1 MSVTLFRGSLFWKYL
16 VVILLLVGTVLT
28 AASVIELYASY
39 EDLKRVTVELEREK
53 AAAVVSR
60 IEQFIEP
67 VVAQVRGTL
76 TASAAPAPEDAAAT
90 RGAQDGTSATSA
102 ELVDKAVEF
111 NRLLRDVADIAGI
124 QLLDG
129 QGKERLIISRSAPSD
144 VNSGVDFSGA
154 AEFQKGRGGRT
165 HYGAVYYRNNT
176 DPRMKVAISR
186 SEKNADVTVVEVNLT
201 PIWDAATQVRAGQH
215 GYAYIVDGEGRAI
228 THPDVV
234 TSLRRKDLSASPQV
248 GNALSRAKQKDSPE
262 LLLTE
267 APGRDDEKA
276 LIAHAVSPTLGWF
289 VFVERPL
296 KEVQEQFLPRL
307 FRSFGVLLLGLGIS
321 ALVAA
326 LLARKLVAP
335 IRSLQ
340 EGAARVGR
348 GELDHRID
356 VRTGDELQS
365 LAEEFNRTAA
375 QLAEAQYG
383 LEQKVEART
392 QELNRTVGE
401 LQVLSELV
409 QTVNS
414 SLDMQEVLEK
424 IVSQAV
430 KISGAQDGTIYVL
443 DNEGQFL
450 MPQANHGV
458 SEAMLMALH
467 QSRATIAST
476 TVGARCL
483 QQRGPVQIPD
493 IEKETGYRLRE
504 LMLSEG
510 IHSNLGVPLIR
521 DEQVIG
527 ALVVRRT
534 ERGLFPDSTVS
545 LLQTFAAQSV
555 LAIQNARLF
564 QQIQEKGEQLEA
576 ASKLKSQFLANMS
589 HELRTP
595 LNAIIGVTE
604 MLLEDAQDL
613 KREDELEP
621 LDRVLRAARH
631 LLALINDILDLSK
644 IEAGK
649 MELHPENFP
658 LAPLLDDVVKTIQ
671 PLAEKTGNQLVV
683 NCPADIGAM
692 FTDPTRVRQALLN
705 LASNANKFTDHGTVT
720 FDVSRAMLNG
730 VDWVTLK
737 VSDSGIGMTS
747 EQVSR
752 LFQDFVQA
760 DASTTR
766 RYGGTGLGLAI
777 TKRFCEM
784 MGGDV
789 TVDSEQGK
797 GSTFTIRLPAQ
808 AAAGAQAVQPVQSL
822 RAAGA
827 TLSGLRSPPAAGGPH
842 VILVIDD
849 DITVLELTERFLVR
863 EGFAVVTAQ
872 GGIEGLKRARE
883 LRPAAIT
890 LDVMM
895 PDLDGWTVLAA
906 LKGDPI
912 MADIPVVLMSIVD
925 EKNRGYS
932 LGATDYLIKPV
943 NREKLSGAIRK
954 ICGTTGQH
962 ALLVDDDDIVRKGM
976 LQALERDGWRVGQAA
991 NGKEALEY
999 LAGNQPDVIVL
1010 DLMMPEMDGFEF
1022 IDQMRRRPEW
1032 REIPVLVA
1040 TAKDLTAEDRQR
1052 LSSGV
1057 DRIIQKNA
1065 SERDTILQ
1073 EVGRT
1078 LAAYVKRADA
1088 SAKADTAAGAAVD
1101 NKAGNAK

>member
-1 MSVTLFRGSLFWKYL
+1 MSVTLIRGSLFWKYL
-16 VVILLLVGTVLT
+16 VVILLLVGSVLT

-39 EDLKRVTVELEREK
+39 EDLKRVTTELEREK

-76 TASAAPAPEDAAAT
+76 TAAAAPVADAAGAK
-90 RGAQDGTSATSA
+90 RGPQEEGTPGTSA
-102 ELVDKAVEF
+102 ELLDKAVEF
-111 NRLLRDVADIAGI
+111 NRLLRDVPDIAGI

-129 QGKERLIISRSAPSD
+129 KGAERLTISRSAPAD
-144 VNSGVDFSGA
+144 VNSGADFSGT
-154 AEFQKGRGGRT
+154 AEFQNGRSGKT
-165 HYGAVYYRNNT
+165 WYGSVYYRNNT
-176 DPRMKVAISR
+176 DPRIKAAISR
-186 SEKNADVTVVEVNLT
+186 NEKNADVTIAEINLT
-201 PIWDAATQVRAGQH
+201 PIWDSAAQVKAGRD
-215 GYAYIVDGEGRAI
+215 GYAYIVDAEGRAI

-234 TSLRRKDLSASPQV
+234 TSLRRKDLSALPQV
-248 GNALSRAKQKDSPE
+248 SNALSLAKQKDTKDQP
-262 LLLTE
+262 LAT
-267 APGRDDEKA
+267 APGRDGATA
-276 LIAHAVSPTLGWF
+276 LIAHAVSPMLGWF

-296 KEVQEQFLPRL
+296 KEVQEQFRPRL
-307 FRSFGVLLLGLGIS
+307 YRSFGVLLLGLGLS

-326 LLARKLVAP
+326 FLARRMVAP

-476 TVGARCL
+476 TVGARCI

-797 GSTFTIRLPAQ
+797 GSTFTIKLPAQ

-954 ICGTTGQH
+954 ICGATGQH

-976 LQALERDGWRVGQAA
+976 LQALERDGWRVGQAV

-1022 IDQMRRRPEW
+1022 LDQMRRRPEW

-1057 DRIIQKNA
+1057 DRIIQKHA

-1088 SAKADTAAGAAVD
+1088 SAKADRTTD
-1101 NKAGNAK
+1101 TMPGNAT

>member
-1 MSVTLFRGSLFWKYL
+1 MSVTLIRGSLFWKYL

-28 AASVIELYASY
+28 AGSVIELYASY
-39 EDLKRVTVELEREK
+39 EDLKRVTTELEREK
-53 AAAVVSR
+53 AVAVVSR

-76 TASAAPAPEDAAAT
+76 TASAAPAADAA
-90 RGAQDGTSATSA
+90 GAKREPQEEGTPGTST
-102 ELVDKAVEF
+102 ELLDKAAEF
-111 NRLLRDVADIAGI
+111 NRLLRDVPDIAGI

-129 QGKERLIISRSAPSD
+129 KGAERLTISRSAPAD
-144 VNSGVDFSGA
+144 VNSGADFSGT
-154 AEFQKGRGGRT
+154 AEFKNGRGGKT
-165 HYGAVYYRNNT
+165 WYGSVYYRNNT
-176 DPRMKVAISR
+176 DPRIKVAISR
-186 SEKNADVTVVEVNLT
+186 GEKNADVTIVEINLT
-201 PIWDAATQVRAGQH
+201 PIWDSATQVKAGRD
-215 GYAYIVDGEGRAI
+215 GYAYIVDAEGRAI

-234 TSLRRKDLSASPQV
+234 TSLRRKDLSALPQV
-248 GNALSRAKQKDSPE
+248 SNALSLARQKDTKDEP
-262 LLLTE
+262 LGI
-267 APGRDDEKA
+267 APGRDGAAA
-276 LIAHAVSPTLGWF
+276 LIAHAVSPMLGWF
-289 VFVERPL
+289 VFIERPL
-296 KEVQEQFLPRL
+296 KEVQEQFRPRL
-307 FRSFGVLLLGLGIS
+307 YRSFGVLVLGLGLS

-326 LLARKLVAP
+326 FLARRMVAP

-375 QLAEAQYG
+375 QLADAQHG

-401 LQVLSELV
+401 LQVLGELV

-414 SLDMQEVLEK
+414 SLEMQEVLEK

-430 KISGAQDGTIYVL
+430 KISGAKDGTIYVL
-443 DNEGQFL
+443 DSEGQIL
-450 MPQANHGV
+450 KPQANYGV

-467 QSRATIAST
+467 QSRATVAST
-476 TVGARCL
+476 TVGARCI

-564 QQIQEKGEQLEA
+564 QQIQEKGDQLEA

-604 MLLEDAQDL
+604 MLLEDAQELD
-613 KREDELEP
+613 REDEVEP

-649 MELHPENFP
+649 MELHPESFP
-658 LAPLLDDVVKTIQ
+658 LAPLVDDVVKTIQ
-671 PLAEKTGNQLVV
+671 PLAEKTGNQLLV
-683 NCPADIGAM
+683 NCPAGIGAM

-720 FDVSRAMLNG
+720 FDVSRAARDG
-730 VDWVTLK
+730 VDWVTIK
-737 VSDSGIGMTS
+737 VSDSGIGMTQ
-747 EQVSR
+747 EQVGR

-766 RYGGTGLGLAI
+766 KYGGTGLGLAI

-789 TVDSEQGK
+789 TVESEQGK
-797 GSTFTIRLPAQ
+797 GSTFTICLPAQ
-808 AAAGAQAVQPVQSL
+808 APAGVQAVVQPLQSL

-827 TLSGLRSPPAAGGPH
+827 TLSGLRSGAVAPGGAPL
-842 VILVIDD
+842 ILVIDD
-849 DITVLELTERFLVR
+849 DITVLELPERYLVR

-906 LKGDPI
+906 IKGDPI
-912 MADIPVVLMSIVD
+912 LADIPVVLMSIVD

-943 NREKLSGAIRK
+943 NREKLSAAIRK
-954 ICGTTGQH
+954 ICGTDAQH
-962 ALLVDDDDIVRKGM
+962 VLLVDDDDIIRKGM
-976 LQALERDGWRVGQAA
+976 ATALEREGWQVGEAV
-991 NGKEALEY
+991 NGKAALEY
-999 LAGNQPDVIVL
+999 LAGNTPDIIVL

-1022 IDQMRRRPEW
+1022 LDQMRRRPEW

-1057 DRIIQKNA
+1057 DRIIQKHA

-1088 SAKADTAAGAAVD
+1088 NVG
-1101 NKAGNAK
+1101 NKTGNAT

>member
-1 MSVTLFRGSLFWKYL
+1 MSAPLIRGKLFWKYL

-28 AASVIELYASY
+28 VASVIELFASY
-39 EDLKRVTVELEREK
+39 NDLKRVTVELEREK
-53 AAAVVSR
+53 ADAVVSR
-60 IEQFIEP
+60 IEQFIDP
-67 VVAQVRGTL
+67 VVSQVRGTL
-76 TASAAPAPEDAAAT
+76 TLPVSPAVENAAGKKAAA
-90 RGAQDGTSATSA
+90 AD
-102 ELVDKAVEF
+102 ELLEKAVEF
-111 NRLLRDVADIAGI
+111 NRLLRDVPDIASL
-124 QLLDG
+124 QLLDA
-129 QGKERLIISRSAPSD
+129 QGKERLVISRSAPAD
-144 VNSGVDFSGA
+144 VNSSADYSGL
-154 AEFQKGRGGRT
+154 AEFKNGRGGRT
-165 HYGAVYYRNNT
+165 FYGSVYYSNNT
-176 DPRMKVAISR
+176 DPRMRVALSR
-186 SEKNADVTVVEVNLT
+186 NETTSDVTLVEINLT
-201 PIWDAATQVRAGQH
+201 PIWDAATQLRSGH
-215 GYAYIVDGEGRAI
+215 NGYAYLVDREGRAI

-234 TSLRRKDLSASPQV
+234 TSLRRKDLSALPQV
-248 GNALSRAKQKDSPE
+248 ANALLRVNQKETPVLSA
-262 LLLTE
+262 
-267 APGRDDEKA
+267 APGRDGEEA
-276 LIAHAVSPTLGWF
+276 LIADAQSPTLGWH

-296 KEVQEQFLPRL
+296 AEVREQFRPRVI
-307 FRSFGVLLLGLGIS
+307 RSFFVLLAGLGLSGM
-321 ALVAA
+321 VAA
-326 LLARKLVAP
+326 FLARRMVAP

-348 GELDHRID
+348 GELTHRID

-365 LAEEFNRTAA
+365 LAEEFNRTAG
-375 QLAEAQYG
+375 QLAESQYG

-401 LQVLSELV
+401 LKVLGEV
-409 QTVNS
+409 VRAVNS

-430 KISGAQDGTIYVL
+430 TISGAKDGTIYVL
-443 DNEGQFL
+443 DDEGKNL
-450 MPQANHGV
+450 KPQANFGV
-458 SEAMLMALH
+458 SEAMLKALL
-467 QSRATIAST
+467 QSRST
-476 TVGARCL
+476 LSSSTVSARCI
-483 QQRGPVQIPD
+483 QTRAPVQIPD
-493 IEKETGYRLRE
+493 IEKEEGYRLRQT
-504 LMLSEG
+504 MLNEG
-510 IHSNLGVPLIR
+510 IYSNLGVPLIR
-521 DEQVIG
+521 EDQVIG
-527 ALVVRRT
+527 ALVIRRC
-534 ERGLFPDSTVS
+534 ERGHFPESTVS
-545 LLQTFAAQSV
+545 LLQTLAAQSV
-555 LAIQNARLF
+555 MAIQNARLF

-604 MLLEDAQDL
+604 MLHEDAVDL
-613 KREDELEP
+613 DRDDELEP

-658 LAPLLDDVVKTIQ
+658 LAPLVDDIVKTMQ
-671 PLAEKTGNQLVV
+671 PLAEKAGNKLVV
-683 NCPADIGAM
+683 NCPPDIGNI

-705 LASNANKFTDHGTVT
+705 LASNANKFTDKGTVT
-720 FDVSRAMLNG
+720 FNVSRAKANG
-730 VDWVTLK
+730 VDWVTMQ
-737 VSDSGIGMTS
+737 VSDSGIGMTP
-747 EQVSR
+747 EQVGR

-766 RYGGTGLGLAI
+766 KYGGTGLGLAI

-789 TVDSEQGK
+789 TVESEQGK
-797 GSTFTIRLPAQ
+797 GSTFTIKLPAQ
-808 AAAGAQAVQPVQSL
+808 AAVAQSNVQPTLSL
-822 RAAGA
+822 RSSGALAG
-827 TLSGLRSPPAAGGPH
+827 TLRSSAKPDGGH

-849 DITVLELTERFLVR
+849 DVTVLEVTERFLVR
-863 EGFAVVTAQ
+863 EGFAVVTAK
-872 GGIEGLKRARE
+872 GGIEGLRLARE

-906 LKGDPI
+906 IKGDPI
-912 MADIPVVLMSIVD
+912 LADIPVVLMSIVD

-943 NREKLSGAIRK
+943 NREKLSASIRK
-954 ICGTTGQH
+954 ICGSEGQH
-962 ALLVDDDDIVRKGM
+962 ALLVDDEDIVRKGM
-976 LQALERDGWRVGQAA
+976 AQALEREGWSIGHAA

-999 LAGNQPDVIVL
+999 LSNNKPDVIVL

-1022 IDQMRRRPEW
+1022 LDQMRRRPEW
-1032 REIPVLVA
+1032 REIPVMVA
-1040 TAKDLTAEDRQR
+1040 TSKDLTGEDRQR

-1057 DRIIQKNA
+1057 DRIIQKHA

-1088 SAKADTAAGAAVD
+1088 ERKAEANAASQTGSAT
-1101 NKAGNAK
+1101 

>member
-1 MSVTLFRGSLFWKYL
+1 MALSLIRGKLFWKYL

-28 AASVIELYASY
+28 TASVIELYASY
-39 EDLKRVTVELEREK
+39 DDLKRVTTELEREK

-67 VVAQVRGTL
+67 IAAQVRGTV
-76 TASAAPAPEDAAAT
+76 TASAS
-90 RGAQDGTSATSA
+90 AQ
-102 ELVDKAVEF
+102 LVDKAAEF
-111 NRLLRDVADIAGI
+111 NRLLRDVPDIAGI

-129 QGKERLIISRSAPSD
+129 QGKERLVISRSAPAEAD
-144 VNSGVDFSGA
+144 SGVDFSGS
-154 AEFQKGRGGRT
+154 AEFQKGRGGQVF
-165 HYGAVYYRNNT
+165 HGAVYYRNNT
-176 DPRMKVAISR
+176 DPRLKVALS
-186 SEKNADVTVVEVNLT
+186 SGGKDADVTIAEINLT
-201 PIWDAATQVRAGQH
+201 SIWDAASQVRSGRE
-215 GYAYIVDGEGRAI
+215 GYAYIVDGDGRAI

-234 TSLRRKDLSASPQV
+234 TSLRRKDLSQLPQV
-248 GNALSRAKQKDSPE
+248 ANALVQINKKNDLNQM
-262 LLLTE
+262 LTI
-267 APGRDDEKA
+267 APGRDGQSA
-276 LIAHAVSPTLGWF
+276 LIAHAVSPALGWL

-296 KEVQEQFLPRL
+296 NEVQEQFRPRL
-307 FRSFGVLLLGLGIS
+307 IRSFGVLLLGLGVS

-326 LLARKLVAP
+326 FLARRMVAP

-348 GELDHRID
+348 GELGHRID

-365 LAEEFNRTAA
+365 LAEEFNHTASQLEDA
-375 QLAEAQYG
+375 QRG

-392 QELNRTVGE
+392 QELNRTVAE
-401 LQVLSELV
+401 LQVLGEVV
-409 QTVNS
+409 QAVNS

-424 IVSQAV
+424 IVSHAV
-430 KISGAQDGTIYVL
+430 KMAGAKDGTIYVL

-450 MPQANHGV
+450 TPQASFGV
-458 SEAMLMALH
+458 GEVMLAALK
-467 QSRATIAST
+467 QSRIGAGST
-476 TVGARCL
+476 TVGARCI
-483 QQRGPVQIPD
+483 QTRGPVQIPD

-510 IHSNLGVPLIR
+510 INSNLGVPLIR

-527 ALVVRRT
+527 ALVIRRS
-534 ERGLFPDSTVS
+534 ERGLFPDSTVA
-545 LLQTFAAQSV
+545 LLQAFAAQSV

-564 QQIQEKGEQLEA
+564 QQIQEKGEQLEV

-604 MLLEDAQDL
+604 MLHEDAVDL
-613 KREDELEP
+613 EREDELEP

-649 MELHPENFP
+649 MELHAENFL
-658 LAPLLDDVVKTIQ
+658 LAPLVDDVVKTIQ
-671 PLAEKTGNQLVV
+671 PLAEKTGNELVV

-692 FTDPTRVRQALLN
+692 FTDSTRVRQALLN
-705 LASNANKFTDHGTVT
+705 LASNANKFTERGKVS
-720 FDVSRAMLNG
+720 FDVSRAAEHG
-730 VDWVTLK
+730 EDWITVKVT
-737 VSDSGIGMTS
+737 DTGIGMTPG
-747 EQVSR
+747 QLDR

-766 RYGGTGLGLAI
+766 KYGGTGLGLAI
-777 TKRFCEM
+777 TRRICQM

-789 TVDSEQGK
+789 MVESEQGK
-797 GSTFTIRLPAQ
+797 GSIFTLRLPAR
-808 AAAGAQAVQPVQSL
+808 APAVAQAPEQPVQSL

-827 TLSGLRSPPAAGGPH
+827 TLSGLRSAAAAPRGLP

-849 DITVLELTERFLVR
+849 DVTVLELTERYLVR

-906 LKGDPI
+906 IKGDPVL
-912 MADIPVVLMSIVD
+912 ADIPVVLMSIVD

-943 NREKLSGAIRK
+943 NREKLSHAIRT
-954 ICGTTGQH
+954 ICGAEGQH
-962 ALLVDDDDIVRKGM
+962 VLLVDDDDMIRKSM
-976 LQALERDGWRVGQAA
+976 SSALEREGWRIGEAV
-991 NGKEALEY
+991 NGKDALDY
-999 LAGNQPDVIVL
+999 LAGNTPDIIVL

-1022 IDQMRRRPEW
+1022 LDQMRRRPEW

-1040 TAKDLTAEDRQR
+1040 TAKDLTAEERQR
-1052 LSSGV
+1052 LSNGV

-1078 LAAYVKRADA
+1078 LAAYVKRAG
-1088 SAKADTAAGAAVD
+1088 AGASVETND
-1101 NKAGNAK
+1101 KSEAGSTGRP